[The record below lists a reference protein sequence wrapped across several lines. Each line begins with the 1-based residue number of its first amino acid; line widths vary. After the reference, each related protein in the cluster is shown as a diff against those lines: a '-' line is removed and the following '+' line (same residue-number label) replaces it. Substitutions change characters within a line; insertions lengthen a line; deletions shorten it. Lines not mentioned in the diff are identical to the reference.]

1 MFVKLGKKVEP
12 DMHNVRSHFRIMLII
27 CLAALGLCLTVIA
40 HAIRGAGDGYQD
52 ELGFHSDRR
61 TDSEL

>member
-1 MFVKLGKKVEP
+1 MKLRRKVEP
-12 DMHNVRSHFRIMLII
+12 DMHNVRRHLRVMLII
-27 CLAALGLCLTVIA
+27 CLAALDLSLTVIA

-52 ELGFHSDRR
+52 ELGFHNDRR

>member
-1 MFVKLGKKVEP
+1 
-12 DMHNVRSHFRIMLII
+12 MHNVRSHFRIMLII
-27 CLAALGLCLTVIA
+27 CLAAFGLSLTVIA

-52 ELGFHSDRR
+52 DLGFHSDRR

>member
-1 MFVKLGKKVEP
+1 MLVKFGKKVEP
-12 DMHNVRSHFRIMLII
+12 DMHNVRSQFRLMLII

>member
-1 MFVKLGKKVEP
+1 MFVRLSVNMDP
-12 DMHNVRSHFRIMLII
+12 NMHNVRRHLRIMLII
-27 CLAALGLCLTVIA
+27 CLAALGLSLTVIA

-52 ELGFHSDRR
+52 ELGFHNDRR